1 MRLDLA
7 NARLGARRARLLG
20 REGLLEL
27 LARGAGE
34 RAPAAVEAAL
44 RAALRAEAAEVLR
57 WIEGPRARRLLSA
70 WLSLEEAEAVKAIV
84 RGLVHGERADAIL
97 AAAPATPA
105 LGAEALRAAVAAPSA
120 EQALGLLAAGGSE
133 VAAAALV
140 ALREAPSAHR
150 SLVPVE
156 VAADRA
162 ALARARAAARARG
175 EDAGVLAAH
184 LADRVDARNGATLL
198 LLGDAAAG
206 EGALL
211 EGGRRLGA
219 ELLARLARAPL
230 AERRAAL
237 EACLGLPA
245 AALASPA
252 LADLALERAALAPLV
267 RAARARPLSL
277 AVPLAYLAL
286 RRAEVRRQAL
296 ALRARA
302 LGLPGDEVLPLLEA

>member
-20 REGLLEL
+20 REGLLAL

-34 RAPAAVEAAL
+34 RAPAAFEAGL
-44 RAALRAEAAEVLR
+44 RSALRAEAAEVLR
-57 WIEGPRARRLLSA
+57 WVEGPRARRLLSA
-70 WLSLEEAEAVKAIV
+70 WLALDEAEAVKAVV

-97 AAAPATPA
+97 AAAPATPS
-105 LGAEALRAAVAAPSA
+105 LGAAALRAAAAAPSA
-120 EQALGLLAAGGSE
+120 EQGLALLAAGGGE
-133 VAAAALV
+133 VAAAALA
-140 ALREAPSAHR
+140 ALREEPASHP
-150 SLVPVE
+150 SLVAVE
-156 VAADRA
+156 LAADRA
-162 ALARARAAARARG
+162 ALARARAAARGRG
-175 EDAGVLAAH
+175 EDARVLATH

-198 LLGDAAAG
+198 LLGDNPGPA
-206 EGALL
+206 GALL
-211 EGGRRLGA
+211 DGGRRLGG
-219 ELLARLARAPL
+219 ELLVLLAHAPL

-237 EACLGLPA
+237 AARLGVPA
-245 AALASPA
+245 ASLSSPA
-252 LADLALERAALAPLV
+252 LADLALERAALAPLL
-267 RAARARPLSL
+267 REARARPLSL